1 MGLGDGTKNLQ
12 EDEAA
17 GLAKEVGILQ
27 TEDDEPN
34 DNEQINAR
42 SRKISAVQK
51 AEAINEDISTNHIY
65 LDPRSLE
72 KDDQHGDEKS
82 RNAEGS
88 ELHLAN
94 AINSNNSIQIKN
106 SRISVTAGSKLS
118 NATAFRRGGTA
129 MRDTGVSIA
138 STSHQV

>member
-1 MGLGDGTKNLQ
+1 MKNLQ

-17 GLAKEVGILQ
+17 GLTKEAGVLQ
-27 TEDDEPN
+27 TEDDETN
-34 DNEQINAR
+34 DNEQIKLR
-42 SRKISAVQK
+42 GRKLGDLQK
-51 AEAINEDISTNHIY
+51 NEALNEDISTNDIY

-82 RNAEGS
+82 RNADGS
-88 ELHLAN
+88 EFQLAN
-94 AINSNNSIQIKN
+94 AINSQNSIQIKN

-118 NATAFRRGGTA
+118 HASAYKRGGTA
-129 MRDTGVSIA
+129 MRETGVSVA